1 VVWLAGETA
10 TSKGADMELI
20 VALVFTGIL
29 YCFAHA
35 ARLYSEQI
43 HEAKQR
49 LAEAR
54 ESWR

>member
-1 VVWLAGETA
+1 
-10 TSKGADMELI
+10 MELI